1 MEAMDRLSQ
10 TERHG
15 REQIGTV
22 RYEMNEPDTP
32 ARVAR
37 ARSRGG
43 FAFGPPDVVA
53 IRVTVVIPGLR
64 LRNGFQSRDD

>member
-1 MEAMDRLSQ
+1 MEAMDRLSL

-15 REQIGTV
+15 RERIGTV
-22 RYEMNEPDTP
+22 EYEMNEPDTP

-37 ARSRGG
+37 ARSMCG
-43 FAFGPPDVVA
+43 FAFEPRDVVA
-53 IRVTVVIPGLR
+53 IRVTVVIPGPR